1 MRKFILRVIGCG
13 YVLISLLALTPS
25 ASGGLFVD
33 STSYNIFLGI
43 MGLFALGAADLGGK
57 AGKWFDLIFS
67 LVLIVLAA
75 VGAINFVNFGSA
87 FLGNIFVDGL
97 SAIALLYC
105 GLILNHRLKRSET

>member
-1 MRKFILRVIGCG
+1 MRKFILRVIGLG
-13 YVLISLLALTPS
+13 YILIGLVALTP
-25 ASGGLFVD
+25 AAAGGLFAD
-33 STSYNIFLGI
+33 SKSYNIFLGI
-43 MGLFALGAADLGGK
+43 MGLFALGCADLGGK

-75 VGAINFVNFGSA
+75 IGAINFVNSGSA

-97 SAIALLYC
+97 SAIALLYF